1 MPLRGLAGPAG
12 DEPLSPTAAT
22 RTLLRRLADLL
33 HLREAR
39 LAAAALPLEP
49 VVVLLSI
56 PLVMTTFWYF
66 GRSGFYQQ
74 HLEALVPPDWPLR
87 RLYPFFYF
95 SLSSVALRLL
105 LPLMLIRFLLRR
117 SPGEYGFGPPSSF
130 QYTWAYGLLW
140 LAVLPFIAHAAGL
153 PSFQQRY
160 PFCGDAILQDG
171 AVPVV
176 DFLVYQ
182 AFYGLV
188 FLSGEGYW
196 RGFVVFGLR
205 RHLGDLG
212 ILVMVTPYVMSHY
225 GKPAAES
232 YAAILT
238 GLVLGF
244 LALRHGSFWLGVAV
258 HWAAALAMDLLAIRQ
273 HGWPFAW

>member
-1 MPLRGLAGPAG
+1 M
-12 DEPLSPTAAT
+12 
-22 RTLLRRLADLL
+22 
-33 HLREAR
+33 
-39 LAAAALPLEP
+39 
-49 VVVLLSI
+49 LLSI

-74 HLEALVPPDWPLR
+74 YLEPLVPPDLPLR
-87 RLYPFFYF
+87 HLYPFFYF
-95 SLSSVALRLL
+95 ALSSVVLRLL
-105 LPLMLIRFLLRR
+105 LPLALIRLVLRR
-117 SPGEYGFGPPSSF
+117 SPGDYGFRLPRRF
-130 QYTWAYGLLW
+130 EYTWAYGLLW
-140 LAVLPFIAHAAGL
+140 LAVIPFIAHAAGM

-160 PFCGDAILQDG
+160 PFCGEAILRDG
-171 AVPVV
+171 AVPVL
-176 DFLVYQ
+176 DFLIYQ

-188 FLSGEGYW
+188 FVSGEGYW

-205 RHLGDLG
+205 RHIGDLG